1 MKKESIMGS
10 VELQKVAE
18 KMNLKNLT
26 PQIGLLGKEVNVPDI
41 NRPALQL
48 TGFFEHFE
56 SDRVQVVGY
65 VEYTYLQKLSDDRKE
80 ASIPVD
86 DYPIQCLDDSA
97 VNLMPDQEIFGIA
110 VEKDVPIFLTDKTTS
125 SFMAEII
132 RWLNVEL
139 APVHL
144 HLRCAC
150 ACLRCWCADH
160 GRERNWKSSQVAR
173 QLIKSRTAL

>member
-1 MKKESIMGS
+1 MGS

-80 ASIPVD
+80 EVYQSLLSYPV
-86 DYPIQCLDDSA
+86 PCIIS
-97 VNLMPDQEIFGIA
+97 
-110 VEKDVPIFLTDKTTS
+110 
-125 SFMAEII
+125 AEILCQI
-132 RWLNVEL
+132 RDFWK
-139 APVHL
+139 
-144 HLRCAC
+144 LRSKKMC
-150 ACLRCWCADH
+150 RFF
-160 GRERNWKSSQVAR
+160 
-173 QLIKSRTAL
+173 

>member
-1 MKKESIMGS
+1 MGS

-65 VEYTYLQKLSDDRKE
+65 VEYTYCLLYTSNQHDPPCRSDYC
-80 ASIPVD
+80 S
-86 DYPIQCLDDSA
+86 
-97 VNLMPDQEIFGIA
+97 G
-110 VEKDVPIFLTDKTTS
+110 
-125 SFMAEII
+125 
-132 RWLNVEL
+132 
-139 APVHL
+139 
-144 HLRCAC
+144 
-150 ACLRCWCADH
+150 
-160 GRERNWKSSQVAR
+160 
-173 QLIKSRTAL
+173 